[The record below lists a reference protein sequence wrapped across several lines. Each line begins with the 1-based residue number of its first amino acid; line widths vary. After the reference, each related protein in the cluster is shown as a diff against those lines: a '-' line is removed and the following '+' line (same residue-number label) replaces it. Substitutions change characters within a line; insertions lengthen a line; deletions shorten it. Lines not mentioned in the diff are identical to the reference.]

1 MRWVFCQALTH
12 HLSKLTAPKI
22 DTSIAAMSFENVRGR
37 GTIELVGAEVFFS
50 IFEMNL
56 GGQIFKMVYEFLR
69 MGGAGS
75 VNPRGKIDTI

>member
-37 GTIELVGAEVFFS
+37 GTIELVGAENEVYYCIKYEMFAGKNRRGVDSHDFFRKS
-50 IFEMNL
+50 IENR
-56 GGQIFKMVYEFLR
+56 K
-69 MGGAGS
+69 
-75 VNPRGKIDTI
+75 